1 MFSLAEHAVAGFR
14 DFLNQRDDLIL
25 VLQSA
30 DGDLPAALKIL
41 EALDADLS
49 YVWGWIFAQS
59 FTDPVSYVD
68 AIIEEIASKQA
79 VMSAMLQ
86 QEGRPPLPPVP
97 ALLRDPSREPVDRLR
112 AAVVY
117 GRSLVPPVSGGVTMF
132 GLLPLEIGDSI
143 AYHWLAQELV
153 RHQLPFPW
161 CAGVRFILRDDV
173 ARPALTPLENS
184 PRTRSLRI
192 DFSPDA
198 LAAALAREAADETL
212 PAERRTTAAIVAGG
226 IDQAHGRTAEA
237 LAHYEAALQHY
248 GEAGN
253 APMAALAANGIAA
266 CKQAEG
272 DVDGAERIMHAALEA
287 CLQANPPTLPVVLN
301 ILLDL
306 TMLVARQRRW
316 AEAEIYLTATD
327 GVANALF
334 MPAVRAEALDRRGI
348 TQMRLGK
355 VVDAEQSWRDAIKV
369 ADEAEERAP
378 ALAARTHLRDLLKRS
393 GRPDDARAIEQEIA
407 ELEQAS
413 GPIEVHAPQVQ
424 A

>member
-1 MFSLAEHAVAGFR
+1 MLSLAEHAVAGFR

-25 VLQSA
+25 IFQSV

-41 EALDADLS
+41 EALDEELS
-49 YVWGWIFAQS
+49 WVWGWIFAQS

-86 QEGRPPLPPVP
+86 QQGRPPLPPVP

-173 ARPALTPLENS
+173 VRPALTPLENS
-184 PRTRSLRI
+184 PRTRSLHI

-226 IDQAHGRTAEA
+226 IDQAHGRTTEA

-253 APMAALAANGIAA
+253 AAMAALAANGIAA

-272 DVDGAERIMHAALEA
+272 DVVGAERIMHAALHA
-287 CLQANPPTLPVVLN
+287 SLQAEPPALSVMLN

-327 GVANALF
+327 GLANALF
-334 MPAVRAEALDRRGI
+334 MPGVRAEALDRRGI
-348 TQMRLGK
+348 AQLRLGK
-355 VVDAEQSWRDAIKV
+355 VAEAEQSWRDAIQV
-369 ADEAEERAP
+369 ADEAEEHTH
-378 ALAARTHLRDLLKRS
+378 ALAARTHLLDMLKRS
-393 GRPDDARAIEQEIA
+393 GRADDAQVIAREIA
-407 ELEQAS
+407 QWDHGRRPVDTELHEA
-413 GPIEVHAPQVQ
+413 HA
-424 A
+424 

>member
-1 MFSLAEHAVAGFR
+1 MFSLAEHAAAGFR
-14 DFLNQRDDLIL
+14 HFLDQRDDLIL

-41 EALDADLS
+41 EALDAELS
-49 YVWGWIFAQS
+49 YVWGWVFAQS
-59 FTDPVSYVD
+59 FTEPASYAD

-97 ALLRDPSREPVDRLR
+97 ALLRDPSREPADRLR

-117 GRSLVPPVSGGVTMF
+117 GRSLVPAVSGGVTMF
-132 GLLPLEIGDSI
+132 GLLPLEIGDPI

-161 CAGVRFILRDDV
+161 CAGVRFILRDDA
-173 ARPALTPLENS
+173 ARPALTPLETNL
-184 PRTRSLRI
+184 RTRSLRI

-226 IDQAHGRTAEA
+226 IDQAHGRPAEA

-253 APMAALAANGIAA
+253 AGMAALAANGIAA

-272 DVDGAERIMHAALEA
+272 DVAGAEPIMHAALHA
-287 CLQANPPTLPVVLN
+287 SLQAEPPALPVILN

-327 GVANALF
+327 GLANALF
-334 MPAVRAEALDRRGI
+334 MPGVRAEALDRRGVA
-348 TQMRLGK
+348 QMRLGK
-355 VVDAEQSWRDAIKV
+355 VVEAEQSWRDAIQV
-369 ADEAEERAP
+369 ADEAEEHAH
-378 ALAARTHLRDLLKRS
+378 AFAARTHLLDMLKRS
-393 GRPDDARAIEQEIA
+393 GRDDDAKVIAREIGQ
-407 ELEQAS
+407 LN
-413 GPIEVHAPQVQ
+413 QVRHPVNTE
-424 A
+424 AHGAHP